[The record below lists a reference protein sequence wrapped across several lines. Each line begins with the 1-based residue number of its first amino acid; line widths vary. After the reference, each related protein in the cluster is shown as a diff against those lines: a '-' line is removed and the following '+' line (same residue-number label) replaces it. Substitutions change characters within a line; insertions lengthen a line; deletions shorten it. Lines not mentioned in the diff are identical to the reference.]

1 MKRLSLFIVILV
13 SALLP
18 SLSQG
23 QGNYAIPLIG
33 SQAPS
38 FTAKTTNGD
47 LSFPSDYGNSW
58 KILFSHPKDFTPVCS
73 SELIELANLQPE
85 FAKLNTKVVVL
96 STDNL
101 QQHKDW
107 KSSLETVKYEG
118 ETTPEIKFPIIDDSD
133 KSISKMYGMLQPA
146 SNNDKDIRGVF
157 IINPEN
163 VVEAVFFYPT
173 DVGRNMNEI
182 VRTVE
187 ALQTSQNNIVTPAN
201 WEPGQD
207 VMLTYMTDAQKK
219 ELEAKSPNIY
229 QIAWYMT
236 LMKYNSH

>member
-1 MKRLSLFIVILV
+1 MKRLSLFFVMLV
-13 SALLP
+13 TAILP

-23 QGNYAIPLIG
+23 QSNYAIPLIG

-38 FTAKTTNGD
+38 FTAKSTNGD
-47 LSFPSDYGNSW
+47 INFPSDYGNSW
-58 KILFSHPKDFTPVCS
+58 KIIFSHPKDFTPVCS

-107 KSSLETVKYEG
+107 KSSLETVQYEG
-118 ETTPEIKFPIIDDSD
+118 KATPAIKFPIIDDSD
-133 KSISKMYGMLQPA
+133 KSISRLYGMLQPA
-146 SNNDKDIRGVF
+146 SNNERDVRGVF
-157 IINPEN
+157 IINPDN
-163 VVEAVFFYPT
+163 VVEAIFFYPT
-173 DVGRNMNEI
+173 DVGRNMDEI
-182 VRTVE
+182 MRTVQ
-187 ALQTSQNNIVTPAN
+187 ALQTTQNNIVTPAN

-207 VMLTYMTDAQKK
+207 VMLSYMTDEQKK

-236 LMKYNSH
+236 LMKYNSR